1 MDDAFR
7 GRIKVIFERL
17 RDLSAYGPW
26 RNDLQTAFSHIEYS
40 DLQLDAI
47 KRSAATSFMEVYTSG
62 AGTAILPT
70 LKDELTHAFTDSV
83 RNSAY
88 CLEMVSDP
96 QLQVEGDFALQV
108 LTRARMGLRDIVNNY
123 PLLLGEAMPGS
134 VEDIIGVY
142 RNEILPQMD
151 DLIAELAEETG
162 IDPDTVTPAESRQ
175 HLYALPPEVF

>member
-1 MDDAFR
+1 MQSPSAHQPFPVSHSPSGLFLAAGHDDLAGADEFH
-7 GRIKVIFERL
+7 
-17 RDLSAYGPW
+17 DLEF
-26 RNDLQTAFSHIEYS
+26 LQELDHGV
-40 DLQLDAI
+40 QLLGVA
-47 KRSAATSFMEVYTSG
+47 G
-62 AGTAILPT
+62 AHDDDGL
-70 LKDELTHAFTDSV
+70 LGHVHGLG
-83 RNSAY
+83 
-88 CLEMVSDP
+88 LEMVSDP

-151 DLIAELAEETG
+151 DLIDELAEETG